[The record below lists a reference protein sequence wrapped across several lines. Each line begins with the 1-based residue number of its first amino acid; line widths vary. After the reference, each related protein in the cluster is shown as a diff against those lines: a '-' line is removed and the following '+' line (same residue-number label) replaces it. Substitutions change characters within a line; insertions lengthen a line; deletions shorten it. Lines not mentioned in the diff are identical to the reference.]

1 MYLLY
6 HSYEYGNNNQYEE
19 IKFLGIYS
27 SEMKAEE
34 AIERY
39 YKLDGFRKYP
49 KECFEIE
56 NFKIDTDSAWKDGFV
71 SSDEIEQDF
80 EVLTSCFNEQLHIN
94 NIPQDSWN
102 DEKYYNA
109 LCDVNTKVYNT
120 DNVAELSVKESRGQP
135 INGALKQAVIN
146 DNF

>member
-80 EVLTSCFNEQLHIN
+80 EVLTSCFNE
-94 NIPQDSWN
+94 
-102 DEKYYNA
+102 
-109 LCDVNTKVYNT
+109 
-120 DNVAELSVKESRGQP
+120 
-135 INGALKQAVIN
+135 
-146 DNF
+146 